1 MQNKEGGTY
10 RPTFYCL
17 RDSKTSLLWMVPLS
31 SRVKKFK
38 AIHNKQVAK
47 YGKCLTI
54 VLGEFDGKEA
64 AFLLQNMFPIR
75 DYYLDH
81 IHTRN
86 NNPVPVKHSIHKE
99 VTTRMKKI
107 RQLHSK
113 GKKVVFPDIDRLE
126 QIMLAEVKDNATE

>member
-1 MQNKEGGTY
+1 MQNKEGGTC

-17 RDSKTSLLWMVPLS
+17 RDNKTSLLWMFPLS
-31 SRVKKFK
+31 SRVEKFK
-38 AIHNKQVAK
+38 AIHDKQVAK

-86 NNPVPVKHSIHKE
+86 NNPVPVKHYIHRE
-99 VTTRMKKI
+99 VTTLIIPGLFEPPVRI
-107 RQLHSK
+107 LR
-113 GKKVVFPDIDRLE
+113 
-126 QIMLAEVKDNATE
+126 ATIPENESHIFR